1 MKNFKVI
8 IVDPVHPSLII
19 NLKKKKLFVKY
30 APGINYDKLSK
41 IIKNFHVII
50 VRSGITLDKKLIQK
64 AKSLNVIA
72 RAGVGMDNIDLQE
85 AKKNKIKCFNV
96 PSQSNLSVAE
106 HAFGLIF
113 SAARKINFCDR
124 LLRKNIWKKKEMY
137 GFELSN
143 KKLGI
148 IGLGNIG
155 KKIADIGKK
164 FNMKIL
170 ASVNNFNIERK
181 KKFKK
186 KNIILT
192 SLNNLLSNSDFITIC
207 VPLNEKTKNLINTKN
222 LKLLKKDSI
231 IVNISRGGVVNE
243 DSLYNALIKKSFFAA
258 ATDVFKEE
266 RKNNKLFKLNNIV
279 VTSHIGAMTYEAQKR
294 IAIMLEK
301 KLLMLLKKY

>member
-8 IVDPVHPSLII
+8 VVDPVHPSLII
-19 NLKKKKLFVKY
+19 NLKKKKLLVKY

-50 VRSGITLDKKLIQK
+50 LRSGITLDKKLIQK

-113 SAARKINFCDR
+113 SAARKINLCDR
-124 LLRKNIWKKKEMY
+124 LLRKNIWKKEEMY

-155 KKIADIGKK
+155 KQIANIGKK

-181 KKFKK
+181 KKLK
-186 KNIILT
+186 KNNINLT
-192 SLNNLLSNSDFITIC
+192 SLNNLLRNSDFVTIS
-207 VPLNEKTKNLINTKN
+207 VPFNEKTKNLINVKN

-231 IVNISRGGVVNE
+231 LVNISRGGVVNE
-243 DSLYNALIKKSFFAA
+243 DSLYNSLIKKSFFAA
-258 ATDVFKEE
+258 ATDVFKQEK
-266 RKNNKLFKLNNIV
+266 KNNKLFKLDNIV

-294 IAIMLEK
+294 IAIVLEK
-301 KLLMLLKKY
+301 KLLILLKKF

>member
-1 MKNFKVI
+1 MNNLKVV

-19 NLKKKKLFVKY
+19 NLKKKFLLVKY
-30 APGINYDKLSK
+30 VPGITYNELTKV
-41 IIKNFHVII
+41 IKKFHVII
-50 VRSGITLDKKLIQK
+50 LRSGIKLDKKIIQK

-113 SAARKINFCDR
+113 SAARKINLCDR

-148 IGLGNIG
+148 IGLGVIG
-155 KKIADIGKK
+155 TQITNIGKK
-164 FNMKIL
+164 FNMKVY
-170 ASVNNFNIERK
+170 ASVNNFNTERK
-181 KKFKK
+181 NKLKK

-192 SLNNLLSNSDFITIC
+192 SLNNLLKKSDFVTIS
-207 VPLNEKTKNLINTKN
+207 VPLNKKTTNLLNAKN
-222 LKLLKKDSI
+222 LKLLKKNSI

-243 DSLYNALIKKSFFAA
+243 DDLYNVLVEEKIFAA
-258 ATDVFKEE
+258 ATDVFKQEK
-266 RKNNKLFKLNNIV
+266 KNNKLFSLNNIV

-294 IAIMLEK
+294 IAIILEK
-301 KLLMLLKKY
+301 KLLDLFKKS